1 MNHGTHS
8 DSHTFLGF
16 ANRGEDMQASCFKDV
31 AGIEESTLVHDHVSE
46 FKYLGLILFLFRF
59 VVNIK
64 VL

>member
-1 MNHGTHS
+1 
-8 DSHTFLGF
+8 
-16 ANRGEDMQASCFKDV
+16 MQASCFKDV

-59 VVNIK
+59 VVNIE

>member
-1 MNHGTHS
+1 
-8 DSHTFLGF
+8 
-16 ANRGEDMQASCFKDV
+16 MQASCFEDV
-31 AGIEESTLVHDHVSE
+31 AGIEEGTLVHDHVSE